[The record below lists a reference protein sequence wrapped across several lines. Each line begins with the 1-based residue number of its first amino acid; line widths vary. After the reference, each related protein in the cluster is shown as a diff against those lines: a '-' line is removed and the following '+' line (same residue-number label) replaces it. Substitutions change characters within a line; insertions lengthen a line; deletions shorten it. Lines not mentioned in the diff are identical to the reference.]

1 MLINEHRL
9 MERLNTLAE
18 YGKNPQDGMDR
29 PFGSEA
35 DIKARKWLIG
45 LWEKQLNFKVKI
57 DAIGNLWAG
66 IIGTEKL
73 PALVLGSHHD
83 TVANGGKYD
92 GALGI
97 ILATEV
103 LNIIKENNYILRHPL
118 KLVSFTAE
126 EPNMFNLS
134 TLGSRVVSGKLTKDD
149 IKDVKGDGT
158 TLREA
163 LKKVGGS
170 IENLQEAKI
179 PKEDMSAF
187 IECHIEQGRR
197 LFDKNLSLAVVP
209 KVTGIYREKVKII
222 GEPNHAGTTVMQC
235 RHDALIAASEL
246 CIEFEK
252 IIKNI
257 HRDDVVGTVGHIE
270 VKPNSINIIPGEV
283 DMILE
288 FRTPDFNDV
297 EIIYSH
303 INNVI
308 SFIEDKRGVKII
320 SETMLKQREVL
331 MDETIIS
338 ALNRAITKMN
348 ETNIELFSM
357 AGHDAV
363 HMSKLT
369 KTAMLFVKSIN
380 GKSHCPD
387 EFTEEKDIIKAANVL
402 LETILILDKELDLL

>member
-1 MLINEHRL
+1 MLINKERL

-18 YGKNPQDGMDR
+18 YGKNVHGGMDR

-35 DIKARKWLIG
+35 DINARKWLIY
-45 LWEKQLNFKVKI
+45 LWGKQLNFKVKI

-66 IIGTEKL
+66 LAGTENL

-92 GALGI
+92 GALGV

-103 LNIIKENNYILRHPL
+103 LNIIKENNYKLRHPL

-134 TLGSRVVSGKLTKDD
+134 TLGSRVASGKLIKDD
-149 IKDVKGDGT
+149 IKGAKGDYGI
-158 TLREA
+158 TLGEA

-170 IENLQEAKI
+170 IENLQDAKI
-179 PKEDMSAF
+179 SKEDMSAF

-222 GEPNHAGTTVMQC
+222 GEPNHAGTTVMSC
-235 RHDALIAASEL
+235 RHDALIAASQL
-246 CIEFEK
+246 CLEFEK
-252 IIKNI
+252 IIKDI

-283 DMILE
+283 DTILE

-297 EIIYSH
+297 EIIYAN
-303 INNVI
+303 INNAI
-308 SFIEDKRGVKII
+308 SFIENKRGVKII
-320 SETMLKQREVL
+320 SETMLKQREVI
-331 MDETIIS
+331 MDKAIIS
-338 ALNRAITKMN
+338 TLKRAMTKMD
-348 ETNIELFSM
+348 ETNIELVSM

-363 HMSKLT
+363 HMSSLT
-369 KTAMLFVKSIN
+369 KTAMLFVASVN
-380 GKSHCPD
+380 GKSHCAD
-387 EFTEEKDIIKAANVL
+387 EFTEEMDIIKAANVL
-402 LETILILDKELDLL
+402 LETILILDKELD